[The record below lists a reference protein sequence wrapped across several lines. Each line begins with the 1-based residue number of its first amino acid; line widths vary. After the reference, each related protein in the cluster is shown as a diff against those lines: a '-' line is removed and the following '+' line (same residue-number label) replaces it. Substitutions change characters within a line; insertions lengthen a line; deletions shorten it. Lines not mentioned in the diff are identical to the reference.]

1 MGQGHWIKE
10 SDGHYKHYT
19 EEEYQKSPHG
29 IAERI
34 SNYIIGGVIV
44 LVVIVIVISL
54 LISIVQWFIGL
65 F

>member
-10 SDGHYKHYT
+10 GDGHYKHYT

-34 SNYIIGGVIV
+34 SSFIIGIIIIIFAIG
-44 LVVIVIVISL
+44 VVISIIVG
-54 LISIVQWFIGL
+54 IVQWFIGL

>member
-19 EEEYQKSPHG
+19 EEEYQKSPYG
-29 IAERI
+29 IADKV
-34 SNYIIGGVIV
+34 SAIIFGAVII
-44 LVVIVIVISL
+44 LFAIGVVISILVG
-54 LISIVQWFIGL
+54 IVQWIISL

>member
-29 IAERI
+29 LAERVH
-34 SNYIIGGVIV
+34 NFIIGIGFIIV
-44 LVVIVIVISL
+44 AIGVVISIIVG
-54 LISIVQWFIGL
+54 IVQWFIGL

>member
-19 EEEYQKSPHG
+19 EEEYQKSPRG

-34 SNYIIGGVIV
+34 SNYIFG
-44 LVVIVIVISL
+44 IVIILAVIGIIISIIVGIIQWLISL
-54 LISIVQWFIGL
+54 F
-65 F
+65 